1 MSHRPRQRHTRRND
15 VQSKED
21 KDVSPDAGVLDS
33 GVVTERLESRK
44 DDEDRGPAVVER
56 ERQVNEELVRSALRL
71 MELLDDI
78 VDVLRTQYEQLMHLR
93 RRLTA

>member
-1 MSHRPRQRHTRRND
+1 MSHKPQQRHTRKND
-15 VQSKED
+15 VHSKED

-33 GVVTERLESRK
+33 GVVAESLESCK
-44 DDEDRGPAVVER
+44 DDEDSGPAVVER
-56 ERQVNEELVRSALRL
+56 ERQVDEELVRSALGL
-71 MELLDDI
+71 VELLHDI

>member
-1 MSHRPRQRHTRRND
+1 MVSHRPQQRHTREHD

-44 DDEDRGPAVVER
+44 DDEDSGPAVVQR
-56 ERQVNEELVRSALRL
+56 ERQVDEELIRPRL
-71 MELLDDI
+71 ACVELLHDI
-78 VDVLRTQYEQLMHLR
+78 VDVRDS
-93 RRLTA
+93 